1 MPEPPGFQSVHRS
14 ERKPFMRM
22 VHASLPLGARSRN
35 ARLSRSDFTS
45 DLAANDGDAIVG
57 QLGDL
62 ALKGANVIVASE
74 WHIQALR

>member
-1 MPEPPGFQSVHRS
+1 LNSSQQVNPSDVAVFGRYRPNIKRRS
-14 ERKPFMRM
+14 GGRGD
-22 VHASLPLGARSRN
+22 LGGE
-35 ARLSRSDFTS
+35 
-45 DLAANDGDAIVG
+45 DLGANDGDAIVG